1 MIHADFLFNILFVR
15 IMCIHKGNFYFSIF
29 YGAMGV
35 DSKTKTSSES
45 EGVPDLTDH
54 QIEFLDSWL
63 MLVEKFVNPKT
74 VLESPHMLPTKPTL
88 NQKVL
93 IHFDANAFLSHV
105 HKVSIQ
111 KEVVLFDGSEFI
123 EYKRDCFLPCTVGI

>member
-1 MIHADFLFNILFVR
+1 
-15 IMCIHKGNFYFSIF
+15 
-29 YGAMGV
+29 MGV
-35 DSKTKTSSES
+35 DSKTKAANT
-45 EGVPDLTDH
+45 EGENIPDLTDH

-88 NQKVL
+88 TQKVL

-105 HKVSIQ
+105 HKVSYPGKMRRE
-111 KEVVLFDGSEFI
+111 KERHVVI
-123 EYKRDCFLPCTVGI
+123 